1 MKEKRKLPLHLS
13 ENRESKCFVFR
24 HPKYQERRSVVFSY
38 AKGKDRGVVQRKA
51 VEFTRRKNK
60 TLPKPE
66 PQSTVGRLTTRNT
79 SQVVGVSPVR
89 RIIRKPSGREL
100 AFFSWRAAWVGCPH
114 AGGVTWPCKTHGCKD
129 AFVLAV
135 LTRAMRSV
143 NRRRILESLEAI
155 RGTDIY
161 REIVRKKSIHKG
173 CNAAAAHGKLRTR
186 KPGAV

>member
-1 MKEKRKLPLHLS
+1 MKAKRSLPLHLS

-24 HPKYQERRSVVFSY
+24 HPKYQDRRSVVFSY
-38 AKGKDRGVVQRKA
+38 AKGKDRGAVQRKA

-66 PQSTVGRLTTRNT
+66 PQSTRGRLTARNT
-79 SQVVGVSPVR
+79 SRVVGVSPVR
-89 RIIRKPSGREL
+89 RVIGKPSGRKL
-100 AFFSWRAAWVGCPH
+100 TFFSWRAAWVGCPN

-135 LTRAMRSV
+135 LTRAMQSV
-143 NRRRILESLEAI
+143 NRRRILKSLEEI

-161 REIVRKKSIHKG
+161 REIVRKKAPHES
-173 CNAAAAHGKLRTR
+173 CSS
-186 KPGAV
+186 